1 MRIFKLKSKKGIT
14 LVESVFAVVILA
26 ILTTGILSLLTAGG
40 VEIEK
45 MSQQSNAYSQ
55 ASQKLDLVIAAVS
68 NGYGQAVLND
78 EGIYT
83 LDLSAAGDEEDE
95 SAGTIDLDDV
105 TVVATP
111 ELHDDNSLRGWYL
124 EVTYMGITLEGFAS
138 DTEGVFD

>member
-1 MRIFKLKSKKGIT
+1 M
-14 LVESVFAVVILA
+14 FAVVILA

-45 MSQQSNAYSQ
+45 MSQQSDAYSQ

-78 EGIYT
+78 EGNYT